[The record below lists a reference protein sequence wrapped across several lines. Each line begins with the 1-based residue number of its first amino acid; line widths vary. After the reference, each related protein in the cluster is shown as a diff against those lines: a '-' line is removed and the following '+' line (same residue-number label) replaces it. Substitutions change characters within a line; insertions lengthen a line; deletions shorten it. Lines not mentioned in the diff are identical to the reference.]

1 MKLALIVVAAVFVQF
16 VNAGAADAYKL
27 DPISR
32 VFAPSG
38 SSSSQ
43 TFELTNP
50 SSERVA
56 VLISFTTLQLDADHV
71 ESNRPADDDF
81 LVYPAQILLPPNG
94 RQTVR
99 VTWLGSPT
107 PSSELAYRIIAQQVP
122 IEVLDKTAP
131 PTPLGQLKVLVTYRG
146 SLYIRPAKAAPRIV
160 LDSATVAREGGNDGL
175 VVTLR
180 NTGTAVGLIKS
191 CTVRV
196 QTRTAVFDVPA
207 AQMSAISNSRILARH
222 VRRYRLPWPASLQA
236 GALKV
241 SGSCTSIT
249 P

>member
-1 MKLALIVVAAVFVQF
+1 MKLALIIVAAVFVQL
-16 VNAGAADAYKL
+16 VDAGDADAYKL
-27 DPISR
+27 EPISR

-38 SSSSQ
+38 SNSSQ
-43 TFELTNP
+43 SFELTNS

-56 VLISFTTLQLDADHV
+56 VMISFATLELDADHK

-107 PSSELAYRIIAQQVP
+107 PASELAYRIIAQQVP
-122 IEVLDKTAP
+122 IELLDKTAR
-131 PTPLGQLKVLVTYRG
+131 PTPTGQLKVLVTYRG
-146 SLYIRPAKAAPRIV
+146 SLYIRPAAAAPRIV
-160 LDSATVAREGGNDGL
+160 ADSATVVEDAGRARL

-180 NTGTAVGLIKS
+180 NAGSAVGLLKS
-191 CTVRV
+191 CSLRV
-196 QTRTAVFDVPA
+196 QTASAAFDVPVA
-207 AQMSAISNSRILARH
+207 NMSEMTNSRILARH
-222 VRRYRLPWPASLQA
+222 VRRYRLPWPATLPA

-241 SGSCTSIT
+241 SGTCNSIT